1 MSDAHPANGAD
12 TTRKAACKEVVNSG
26 VEVEAQ
32 PLIHNGVVLG
42 PTLDILNLLV
52 VHARNESAHQPN
64 ADEEH
69 ARLVRRT
76 KVCSN
81 QRSAGTNHI
90 YGHKTLYR

>member
-32 PLIHNGVVLG
+32 PLIHVGVGLG
-42 PTLDILNLLV
+42 PALAILNLHV
-52 VHARNESAHQPN
+52 VHARNESAHPSN

-81 QRSAGTNHI
+81 QRSAGPNHI
-90 YGHKTLYR
+90 CGHNTLCR